1 MRVRSFARRPVRP
14 AWYRPALERLEN
26 RLAPAG
32 TNPFPALA
40 SQLNSALTAGF
51 GTVVQDVQQV
61 QAVLP
66 ILGQSLAQQAT
77 TVQNAVNSLRTT
89 VNTAINA
96 LDPAATKAT
105 VLQRLLATGVFRSLD
120 APVYDPADGNVTF
133 TAHFGKHVTLA
144 STGFQFNLGLPGV
157 PFSLSTQLSV
167 ALDVDYGDVSFG
179 VQGGSFFLQAPAGGP
194 GALTVQL
201 TAGAANLRFAG
212 TIGFFKVAG
221 SPIPGVA
228 PIQLGV
234 GLALTANGVSFSN
247 PHLTGNAQVNL
258 HLDGTLTTGPNG
270 VTFPHLATDFLM
282 NWDLGGSSDVSARA
296 NLGSAPTVEFRNVQF
311 GLGSFLGSMVKPIA
325 NLVDQLTAPLAPVY
339 ALLQTPLPGL
349 SNLVQAVGL
358 GPITLDTLAAAAVNL
373 QVLPPDYQLLANLGL
388 RLHTLVELIRSANFG
403 PKNDALIPVGSF
415 DLSQSGDLRT
425 STLTGGF
432 QTLADW
438 IKNGANLEDLSSLV
452 PYALDAASSVEDR
465 IKNNLASL
473 NLPGVVQNQVS
484 QVFNQIDEE
493 LRTAANGVGLTFP
506 LLDDPLSIYKLLLGQ
521 DVNFIQFDF
530 QFHGHATETK
540 QIPVW
545 GPVEAG
551 FSGAIDFDLALH
563 AGVDTYGL
571 REFFIS
577 VIKGNSDL
585 STLDDGFYVNA
596 SVPLVSI
603 NGSISVNAGP
613 KFPFGVPDGPELYA
627 DATFKGSIQT
637 NGPLTVGLVD
647 PNLRGDHLLRPLKS
661 GEVRGP
667 LFQVQG
673 KITANLS
680 FSVNVGVDVAGEV
693 IGSVTVFSLS
703 LAQAVVFDTA
713 KQVHTANP
721 LSQALPVDRTIDV
734 VFDAHLFDDAP
745 NVDVLDAEA
754 ENGNLTITYNGAVRA
769 TYALASIRSVTI
781 FGSDENTLFF
791 VRGDFD
797 GSGPV
802 QVNGGTGSNVLTFDD
817 SAYNGSAAPYYSVH
831 GSHLERDGLLHFA
844 GVPIL
849 VPTTRI
855 DFQGMQAVNVD
866 GSTGRKDSF
875 YLYGLSV
882 PTTVFGGNQGNE
894 FDLGGP
900 SHDLSDIASNLTM
913 FGGNGADYLV
923 VVDDSTPR
931 PTSYTVSHYA
941 LDRKERYQFN
951 APSLPSGSSYDVFN
965 QHISYHGIESVK
977 IEGGADGNLFA
988 VNDVPNVND
997 ASPTALTVELDTGKG
1012 ADNVTVAASTGPVLI
1027 HGQGGNDVV
1036 NVGVAQRGTL
1046 DVSARVY
1053 VDDSPT
1059 TATLARRSYATVN
1072 VNDADDSTQRTVTFD
1087 KTVDGLGTID
1097 GFVGTHTYPN
1107 PFAPLQSTTTVA
1119 YKISDVQAVNVQSG
1133 NDVNTF
1139 NVLNTPRRTAPVG
1152 LGLVN
1157 GISTHLT
1164 LGTYINTV
1172 NVWGTTGPLSITGA
1186 STLNDVYLG
1195 GNSAARGN
1203 LGNLRGAVTLVGTL
1217 DFVSLQDAQPHGF
1230 RYYTMSADGFAGGA
1244 TAGITYSNLILNR
1257 LDVALA
1263 DGGNQLITNGT
1274 PTVTNNDNSG
1284 IYVFTGDGSDFVDVN
1299 GTDADLHLD
1308 LGKGFFQSVAI
1319 GSSTASLDAIGNVNV
1334 AGSGTIDAFVSDA
1347 AATTGQS
1354 FSISTFGGDGQRVLR
1369 TQANGDSLNSFIFD
1383 FEDRGTLAF
1392 TAGKGGDSVE
1402 LDGTPAQA
1410 TTLLYGGAGED
1421 TFVLA
1426 TDDSL
1431 PILGPVYVYGTAAQ
1445 DDQAFLYTKNPG
1457 ATAQSYTFQ
1466 ATASKPVSQPTVL
1479 DQQVVQRPG
1488 NAPVTFKGFASLTTR
1503 LPSVGGNQVT
1513 IQGVPAGEALNLVT
1527 ADHDRVAVGNGTLAQ
1542 VRGPVSIESGQYV
1555 SVTLDDSVD
1564 AVARSVVLHPPQGD
1578 GGDFIAG
1585 LAPAPVYLPS
1595 ENGDT
1600 VTLLGGKGNDT
1611 FALAG
1616 LGFDAAIRID
1626 GGKGVNTLDYSQIT
1640 SQPGA
1645 PAIDVDLAAG
1655 TATGLDGGIADIQ
1668 KVKGLPPPGP

>member
-1 MRVRSFARRPVRP
+1 MRPRSFARRPVRP
-14 AWYRPALERLEN
+14 AWYRPALEHLEN

-89 VNTAINA
+89 VNTALNA
-96 LDPAATKAT
+96 LDPASTKAT
-105 VLQRLLATGVFRSLD
+105 VLQRLLATGIFRSLD
-120 APVYDPADGNVTF
+120 APVYDPANGNVTF
-133 TAHFGKHVTLA
+133 TADFGKHVTLS

-234 GLALTANGVSFSN
+234 GLALTANGASFSN

-258 HLDGTLTTGPNG
+258 HLDGALTTGPNG

-282 NWDLGGSSDVSARA
+282 NWDLGGSSNVSSRA

-349 SNLVQAVGL
+349 SNLAQAIGL
-358 GPITLDTLAAAAVNL
+358 GPVTLDTLAAAAVNL

-403 PKNDALIPVGSF
+403 PNNDALIPVGSF

-438 IKNGANLEDLSSLV
+438 IKNGADLEDLSSLV
-452 PYALDAASSVEDR
+452 PYALDATSSVEDR

-577 VIKGNSDL
+577 VIKGNPDL

-596 SVPLVSI
+596 SIPLVSI

-613 KFPFGVPDGPELYA
+613 KFPFGVPDGPEFYA
-627 DATFKGSIQT
+627 DATFNGSIQT

-680 FSVNVGVDVAGEV
+680 FSVNVGIDVAGDV
-693 IGSVTVFSLS
+693 IGSVTVFSLP
-703 LAQAVVFDTA
+703 LAQTVVFDTA
-713 KQVHTANP
+713 KQVHTANS
-721 LSQALPVDRTIDV
+721 LSQPLPVDHSIDV
-734 VFDAHLFDDAP
+734 IFDAHLYPDAP
-745 NVDVLDAEA
+745 DTDVLNAAVD
-754 ENGNLTITYNGAVRA
+754 NGTLDVTYNGVLRA
-769 TYALASIRSVTI
+769 TYPLASIRSFTI
-781 FGSDENTLFF
+781 FGSDQSTLFSIGGTF
-791 VRGDFD
+791 
-797 GSGPV
+797 GSVPV
-802 QVNGGTGSNVLTFDD
+802 QVNGGFGSNALTFDD
-817 SAYNGSAAPYYSVH
+817 SGYSATSAPYYNVH
-831 GSHLERDGLLHFA
+831 GTHLERDGLLNFN
-844 GVPIL
+844 GFPIL
-849 VPTTRI
+849 VPTTQI
-855 DFQGMQAVNVD
+855 NFQGMQSVHVD
-866 GSTGRKDSF
+866 GAASRKDNF
-875 YLYGLSV
+875 YIYRVSV
-882 PTTVFGGNQGNE
+882 PTMVFGGNQGNE

-900 SHDLSDIASNLTM
+900 GHRLDDIASNLTL
-913 FGGNGADYLV
+913 FGGSGDDFLH
-923 VVDDSTPR
+923 VVDDDTTMPAV
-931 PTSYTVSHYA
+931 YTVGHYG
-941 LDRKERYQFN
+941 LDRRERFLFHGD
-951 APSLPSGSSYDVFN
+951 SLPSGSGYDAYT
-965 QHISYHGIESVK
+965 QHLTYRDIDSIE
-977 IEGGADGNLFA
+977 IDAGGAGNTFT
-988 VNDVPNVND
+988 VNDVPD
-997 ASPTALTVELDTGKG
+997 GSEDSPTALTVTLDTGKG
-1012 ADNVTVAASTGPVLI
+1012 VDNVTLQATTGPVLI

-1036 NVGVAQRGTL
+1036 NVGVAQRGTA
-1046 DVSARVY
+1046 DVSGRVY
-1053 VDDSPT
+1053 VDDSNP
-1059 TATLARRSYATVN
+1059 TATLGRRGYATVN
-1072 VNDADDSTQRTVTFD
+1072 VNDADDSTERTVTFD
-1087 KTVDGLGTID
+1087 TTVDGLSTID
-1097 GFVGTHTYPN
+1097 GFVGTNPYPN
-1107 PFAPLQSTTTVA
+1107 PFAPLQSTTTIA
-1119 YKISDVQAVNVQSG
+1119 YRSTDVQTVNVHGG

-1139 NVLNTPRRTAPVG
+1139 NVFNTPRTTLVG
-1152 LGLVN
+1152 FPTGSR
-1157 GISTHLT
+1157 ISTHLT
-1164 LGTYINTV
+1164 LGTFINTV

-1186 STLNDVYLG
+1186 SALNDVYVG

-1217 DFVSLQDAQPHGF
+1217 DFVSLKDAQPHGF
-1230 RYYTMSADGFAGGA
+1230 RYYTMSADGFAAGA
-1244 TAGITYSNLILNR
+1244 TAGIIYTNLILNS
-1257 LDVALA
+1257 LDVSLA
-1263 DGGNQLITNGT
+1263 DGGNQLVINGT

-1284 IYVFTGDGSDFVDVN
+1284 VYVFTGDGSDFVDVN

-1308 LGKGFFQSVAI
+1308 LGKGFYQSVAV
-1319 GSSTASLDAIGNVNV
+1319 GSSTASLDAIAGTV
-1334 AGSGTIDAFVSDA
+1334 AVTGSGTIDAFVSDA
-1347 AATTGQS
+1347 AATTGQN
-1354 FSISTFGGDGQRVLR
+1354 FSISTFGGNRQQVLR
-1369 TQANGDSLNSFIFD
+1369 TQANGDSLNAFYFGFAD
-1383 FEDRGTLAF
+1383 HGTLNF

-1402 LDGTPAQA
+1402 IDGTPAQA
-1410 TTLLYGGAGED
+1410 TTLLFGGAGDE
-1421 TFVLA
+1421 TVVLA
-1426 TDDSL
+1426 TDNSL
-1431 PILGPVYVYGTAAQ
+1431 PIHGPVYVYGTAGQ

-1488 NAPVTFKGFASLTTR
+1488 NAPVTFKGLASLTTT

-1513 IQGVPAGEALNLVT
+1513 IQGVPAGQALNLVT
-1527 ADHDRVAVGNGTLAQ
+1527 ADHDQVAVGTGTLAQ

-1555 SVTLDDSVD
+1555 SVTLDDSVN

-1578 GGDFIAG
+1578 GGDFISG
-1585 LAPAPVYLPS
+1585 LAPAPVYLPPD
-1595 ENGDT
+1595 NGDT

-1611 FALAG
+1611 FTLAG

-1626 GGKGVNTLDYSQIT
+1626 GGKGVNTLDYSLIT

-1645 PAIDVDLAAG
+1645 PAIDVDLATG

-1668 KVKGLPPPGP
+1668 KVKGVPPPGP